1 VYVPAQHTG
10 RDPAALMV
18 FQDGHLYLDPDG
30 DVRAGAV
37 IDQLIAGGEM
47 PVAIG
52 VFVDPG
58 PDRNLEYDAFDDAY
72 ATFLLT
78 AILPSVLAEYNV
90 TDDPDQWAIGG
101 GSSGGNCAFTVAWM
115 RPDRFRRVFSSLGSF
130 VQIPGGNPYP
140 RLIEETPKQPLR
152 VFLHAATNDLNWG
165 PRRNWLAANLRVAA
179 ALAERA
185 PRDRGRRARAAAH
198 RRRHAGCAALALAP
212 LGSRTDGAVPP
223 VRLEAE
229 RLRAA

>member
-1 VYVPAQHTG
+1 MYVPAQHTG

-58 PDRNLEYDAFDDAY
+58 RDRNLEYDAFDDAY

-179 ALAERA
+179 ALAERDYDFRLVIGDGGHELRHTGDVMPDA
-185 PRDRGRRARAAAH
+185 LRWLWRR
-198 RRRHAGCAALALAP
+198 
-212 LGSRTDGAVPP
+212 
-223 VRLEAE
+223 
-229 RLRAA
+229 